1 MKVKSINVII
11 QLSVITGGDSML
23 APKTFDRVKLEIKTE
38 TDGLGNRVTLGPA
51 RLYTV
56 VRYL

>member
-1 MKVKSINVII
+1 
-11 QLSVITGGDSML
+11 ML
-23 APKTFDRVKLEIKTE
+23 AHKTFDKVKLQIKTE
-38 TDGLGNRVTLGPA
+38 TDGLGNRVTLGPV

>member
-11 QLSVITGGDSML
+11 QSSVIIGGESML

-38 TDGLGNRVTLGPA
+38 TDSLSNRVTLGPA

>member
-1 MKVKSINVII
+1 
-11 QLSVITGGDSML
+11 ML